1 MTTSQK
7 EQVAK
12 LSIIIVNFNSGDLL
26 KNCLSSICRH
36 VNVNFEVIVYDNA
49 SSDTSISCLTYDH
62 RITILP
68 GKENL
73 GFARANNLAAEIAT
87 GEFLHFLNPD
97 ILVNQTLS
105 ADYHEIFRAG
115 TPSIYVTSLTDTSGN
130 LQKNRHLVPRIG
142 NLARYFVG
150 SSRVAYWNLG
160 ASIIIHAEAFRMMGG
175 WPEDYFMYAEDL
187 DFFYRSFKAGIPV
200 YYTDTRLIH
209 IGKGVTHQIWSDG
222 QRASIIER
230 SFKTFYRKYHALWEY
245 FLIRPI
251 QLLYLLANEPGS
263 FPLYAKV
270 FFQTFL
276 KK

>member
-1 MTTSQK
+1 MTSSQK
-7 EQVAK
+7 VRDAK

-36 VNVNFEVIVYDNA
+36 IEVNFEVIVYDNA
-49 SSDTSISCLTYDH
+49 STDTSISCLTYDG
-62 RITILP
+62 RITIIS
-68 GKENL
+68 GQENL
-73 GFARANNLAAEIAT
+73 GFARANNLAAETAT
-87 GEFLHFLNPD
+87 GEYLHFLNPD
-97 ILVNQTLS
+97 ILVNQILS
-105 ADYHEIFRAG
+105 ADYHEIFRAAL
-115 TPSIYVTSLTDTSGN
+115 PAIYVTSLTDTSGN
-130 LQKNRHLVPRIG
+130 LQKNKHLVARIG
-142 NLARYFVG
+142 NIARYVMG

-160 ASIIIHAEAFRMMGG
+160 ASIIIQAEAFRKMGG

-200 YYTDTRLIH
+200 FYKDTRLIH
-209 IGKGVTHQIWSDG
+209 IGKGVTHQIWSDE

-230 SFKTFYRKYHALWEY
+230 SFKAFYRKYHALWEY